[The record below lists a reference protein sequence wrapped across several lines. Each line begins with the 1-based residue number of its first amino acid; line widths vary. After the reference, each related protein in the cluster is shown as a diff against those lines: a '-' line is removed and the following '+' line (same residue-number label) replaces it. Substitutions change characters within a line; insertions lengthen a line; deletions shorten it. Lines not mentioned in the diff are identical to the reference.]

1 MRRTASEVI
10 RELQMRVARLERQAS
25 SYMRDD
31 DMNRYASNLRL
42 DRKDEMYIKKEL
54 GNPPNMEIF
63 SARRISS
70 RTNPHHGL
78 KYELVELKY
87 TDAFLNG
94 TKRAY
99 VIFEVDGGSREL
111 MEVIESASKAEDR
124 FDEYTD

>member
-1 MRRTASEVI
+1 MRRTASQVLRQLEA
-10 RELQMRVARLERQAS
+10 RVARLERQSNIRSAS
-25 SYMRDD
+25 L
-31 DMNRYASNLRL
+31 LRL

-54 GNPPNMEIF
+54 GSPPNMEIF

-78 KYELVELKY
+78 KYELVLLQY

-124 FDEYTD
+124 FDEYTGD